1 VETTSNTIVQDGGP
15 SCLLTTAM
23 VSATITDAGSGLDVL
38 ELEVTAFGRT
48 QTLSLQAVDS
58 DDPDLP
64 PAPDRFEGQVGPF
77 RSTPPASGSAGIVA
91 TLKAVDL
98 SGNETTSSVIIKFL
112 GCN

>member
-15 SCLLTTAM
+15 GCLLTTAM
-23 VSATITDAGSGLDVL
+23 VSATITDAGSGVDVL
-38 ELEVTAFGRT
+38 ELEITAFGRT
-48 QTLSLQAVDS
+48 QTLSLRAVES

-64 PAPDRFEGQVGPF
+64 PPPDRFEGQVGPF
-77 RSTPPASGSAGIVA
+77 RSTPPESGSAGIVA